1 MKLKRVLVLEVIVA
15 GLTLAAAGA
24 FAHASVHGQTPLFEV
39 VAEKADVLGR
49 KMFRDECITCHEAA
63 TAAAPQVREAKQP

>member
-1 MKLKRVLVLEVIVA
+1 MLLKRVLVLEVVVA

-24 FAHASVHGQTPLFEV
+24 FAHASVHGQAPLFDAV
-39 VAEKADVLGR
+39 SAQADALGR